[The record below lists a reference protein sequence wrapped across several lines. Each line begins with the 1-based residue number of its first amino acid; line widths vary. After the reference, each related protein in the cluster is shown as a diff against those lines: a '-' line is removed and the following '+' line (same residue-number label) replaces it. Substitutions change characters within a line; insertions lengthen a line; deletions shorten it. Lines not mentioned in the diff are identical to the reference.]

1 MINVCFNDFFVLLCI
16 QKYQSNRIILDALR
30 GIYIFTDF
38 LKINSVIKEFR

>member
-1 MINVCFNDFFVLLCI
+1 MINVSLYDFFVLLRI

-38 LKINSVIKEFR
+38 LK